1 MDELLLKLL
10 EQTPV
15 IIVLGV
21 GIYAIWK
28 EKREDKQENQL
39 ERQSHQQ
46 QITDLTLRHSEEIKE
61 LNTYIKE
68 RDLETLKALEET
80 TIAFQS
86 IKQMLEDKLRLLD

>member
-1 MDELLLKLL
+1 MDQLLLKLL

-21 GIYAIWK
+21 GIYALWN
-28 EKREDKQENQL
+28 EKREDKKDNQL

-46 QITDLTLRHSEEIKE
+46 QITDLTLKHSEEIKG
-61 LNTYIKE
+61 LNNYIKE

>member
-21 GIYAIWK
+21 GIYALWK
-28 EKREDKQENQL
+28 EKREDKKENQV

-46 QITDLTLRHSEEIKE
+46 QITDLTLKHSEEIKE
-61 LNTYIKE
+61 LNSYIKE

>member
-28 EKREDKQENQL
+28 EKREDKKEIQL

-46 QITDLTLRHSEEIKE
+46 QITDLTLKHADEIKE
-61 LNTYIKE
+61 LNSYIKE

>member
-1 MDELLLKLL
+1 MDQLLLKLL

-21 GIYAIWK
+21 GIYAIWN
-28 EKREDKQENQL
+28 EKREEKKEMQK

-46 QITDLTLRHSEEIKE
+46 QVTELALKHSEEIKE
-61 LNTYIKE
+61 LNNYIKE

>member
-1 MDELLLKLL
+1 MDQLLVKLL

-28 EKREDKQENQL
+28 EKREDKKDNQL

-46 QITDLTLRHSEEIKE
+46 QITDLTLKHSEEIKE
-61 LNTYIKE
+61 LNSYIKE

-86 IKQMLEDKLRLLD
+86 IKQMLEEKHRSSD

>member
-1 MDELLLKLL
+1 MDQLLLKLL

-28 EKREDKQENQL
+28 EKREEKKDMQN

-46 QITDLTLRHSEEIKE
+46 QITELTLKHSDEIKE
-61 LNTYIKE
+61 LNSYIKE
-68 RDLETLKALEET
+68 RDLELGYSS
-80 TIAFQS
+80 Q
-86 IKQMLEDKLRLLD
+86 

>member
-28 EKREDKQENQL
+28 EKREDKKENQL

-46 QITDLTLRHSEEIKE
+46 QITDLTLKHSEEIKE
-61 LNTYIKE
+61 LNSYIKE

>member
-21 GIYAIWK
+21 GIYALWK

-46 QITDLTLRHSEEIKE
+46 QITDLTLKHTEEIKE
-61 LNTYIKE
+61 LNSYIKE

>member
-1 MDELLLKLL
+1 MDQLLLKLL

-21 GIYAIWK
+21 GIYAIWN
-28 EKREDKQENQL
+28 EKREDKKDNQL

-46 QITDLTLRHSEEIKE
+46 QITDLTLKHSEEIKE
-61 LNTYIKE
+61 LNNYIKE

>member
-28 EKREDKQENQL
+28 EKREDKKEIQL

-46 QITDLTLRHSEEIKE
+46 QITDLTLKHVDEIKE
-61 LNTYIKE
+61 LNSYIKE

>member
-46 QITDLTLRHSEEIKE
+46 QITDLTLKHSEEIKE

>member
-21 GIYAIWK
+21 GIYALWK
-28 EKREDKQENQL
+28 EKREDKKEIQL

-46 QITDLTLRHSEEIKE
+46 QITDLTLKHVDEIKE
-61 LNTYIKE
+61 LNSYIKE

>member
-1 MDELLLKLL
+1 MDQLLLKLL

-21 GIYAIWK
+21 GIYALWN
-28 EKREDKQENQL
+28 EKREDKKDNQL

-46 QITDLTLRHSEEIKE
+46 QITDLTLKHSEEIKE
-61 LNTYIKE
+61 LNNYIKE